1 MTVEERIKQYEM
13 QLRELREQQAQ
24 IEVAVRRTEGA
35 ILALREVMQE
45 QDEATEAERVTT
57 GA

>member
-35 ILALREVMQE
+35 ILALRALMEEE
-45 QDEATEAERVTT
+45 QNEEAVDGES
-57 GA
+57 GS

>member
-1 MTVEERIKQYEM
+1 MTVAERVKQYEDD
-13 QLRELREQQAQ
+13 LLKLREQQAQ

>member
-35 ILALREVMQE
+35 ILALRALMEEE
-45 QDEATEAERVTT
+45 QNEEAVNGES
-57 GA
+57 GS

>member
-35 ILALREVMQE
+35 ILALRALMEE
-45 QDEATEAERVTT
+45 QNEEAVDGES
-57 GA
+57 GS